1 MAKSTILTLDL
12 LEGNFLICRLPPTA
26 SLPSWAFNGPFVS
39 ITKTNDE
46 LSIITL
52 DDNRLPN
59 DLKCE
64 RNWKCFKLRGPF
76 EFSLTGILS
85 SLLGPLA
92 KADVPILAI
101 STFDTDYVM
110 VKDKN
115 LEIAADVLK
124 QNGHIVNI

>member
-12 LEGNFLICRLPPTA
+12 LEGNFVICRLPPTS
-26 SLPSWAFNGPFVS
+26 SLPSWAFNGPFFS

-85 SLLGPLA
+85 SVVGPLG

-101 STFDTDYVM
+101 STFDTDYVL

-124 QNGHIVNI
+124 QNGHTVNV